1 MVRDAACVSQT
12 GGRNIRRLFSV
23 VHRYCR
29 LLCIL
34 LPVALSGVSAQAQAV
49 RVAVF
54 NAGLSRDGPGL
65 LLRDILKGD
74 DQQVAVAAEVILRMR
89 PDILLLLGFDH
100 DAENRTLNAF
110 RALLRQGVAQAE
122 GLDYPY
128 AYSPPQN
135 AGQQSGL
142 DLDGDGLLRG
152 PADAFG
158 FGEFRGQGGMAIL
171 SRLPL
176 DLAEARDFATVL
188 WRDLAEP
195 DLPVKA
201 DGSPFPSAQAQAVM
215 RLSSFGHW
223 DVPVTL
229 PDGRRIHLL
238 ASYSSPPVFDGPED
252 INGRRNRD
260 ELRFWEQ
267 YLRGN
272 PFTTARDLTV
282 SFAAEPFVLL
292 ADLNTDP
299 VDGDGARAKLR
310 ELLARGVF
318 ADPAPESSGGTVA
331 SARQDGINLTQAG
344 DPGLDTAD
352 WRDDPGPG
360 NLRVDYVL
368 PSPALSLRGAGVFWP
383 PPGQEGGDLVA
394 RGQELGIRHRLVW
407 VDIE

>member
-1 MVRDAACVSQT
+1 MLRC
-12 GGRNIRRLFSV
+12 GG
-23 VHRYCR
+23 
-29 LLCIL
+29 LLCAL
-34 LPVALSGVSAQAQAV
+34 LPVLLCGVSVQAQPV

-65 LLRDILKGD
+65 LLRDILSGD
-74 DQQVAVAAEVILRMR
+74 DAQVAVAAEIILRVR

-100 DAENRTLNAF
+100 DAENRALGAF

-122 GLDYPY
+122 GLDFPH

-135 AGQQSGL
+135 AGLPSGL

-176 DLAEARDFATVL
+176 DLAGARDFSTVL
-188 WRDLAEP
+188 WRDLTEP
-195 DLPVKA
+195 DLPVHA
-201 DGSPFPSAQAQAVM
+201 DGGPFPSARAQAAL

-238 ASYSSPPVFDGPED
+238 ASYSAPPVFDGPED
-252 INGRRNRD
+252 MNGKRNRD

-267 YLRGN
+267 YLGGHA
-272 PFTTARDLTV
+272 FATAQGETARY
-282 SFAAEPFVLL
+282 SRAPYILL
-292 ADLNTDP
+292 AGLNADP
-299 VDGDGARAKLR
+299 YDGEGAGDELR
-310 ELLARGVF
+310 KFLARRLF
-318 ADPAPESSGGTVA
+318 RDPEPEGPGGIAA
-331 SARQDGINLTQAG
+331 SARQAGINLTQSG
-344 DPGLDTAD
+344 DPARDTAD

-368 PSPALSLRGAGVFWP
+368 PSPALIPRAAGVFWP
-383 PPGQEGGDLVA
+383 APDREHGELVA

-407 VDIE
+407 VDLE